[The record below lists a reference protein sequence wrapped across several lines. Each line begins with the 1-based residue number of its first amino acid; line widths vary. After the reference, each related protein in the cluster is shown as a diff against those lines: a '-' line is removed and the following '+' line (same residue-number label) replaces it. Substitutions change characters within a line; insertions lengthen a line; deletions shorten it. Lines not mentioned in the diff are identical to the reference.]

1 MKSKRFFYSVIV
13 IFFVLLFL
21 GNSFAEPLTPQD
33 KEQLKWLLGNF
44 ETFVTQGNSQGI
56 IDLFSPNMQKDR
68 RDYLTNEIY
77 ARVASGGVRLSFFP
91 DLSDKNIEE
100 IQPGILYEVS
110 GRFNAEGP
118 NWNLSGLKA
127 TFTVERV
134 GYYFYIYDTDIFD
147 KMSLKGAGKFV
158 GAIFLVIGVIFLLF
172 IGGVILIIV
181 LIIKS
186 QKKKTVGTGGG
197 PGTV

>member
-1 MKSKRFFYSVIV
+1 MKSKRFFYSVLV
-13 IFFVLLFL
+13 VLFVLLFY
-21 GNSFAEPLTPQD
+21 GSSFSQSLTPQD

-56 IDLFSPNMQKDR
+56 IDLFSPNMPQER

-100 IQPGILYEVS
+100 IQPGVLYEVS
-110 GRFNAEGP
+110 GRFSAEGP
-118 NWNLSGLKA
+118 NWSLSGLKT
-127 TFTVERV
+127 TFTIERV

-158 GAIFLVIGVIFLLF
+158 GTIFLVIGVIFLLL
-172 IGGVILIIV
+172 IAGVILIVV
-181 LIIKS
+181 LIVKS